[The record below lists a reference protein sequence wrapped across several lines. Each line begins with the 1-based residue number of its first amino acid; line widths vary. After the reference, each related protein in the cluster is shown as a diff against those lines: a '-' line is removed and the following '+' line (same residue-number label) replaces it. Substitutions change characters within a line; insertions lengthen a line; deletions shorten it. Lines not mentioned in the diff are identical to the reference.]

1 MGDFSRIC
9 FPKFQVFKII
19 LQLLARFPFF
29 DADHI
34 ICITNTSNTDL
45 STLMAIDNAASKA
58 LIRVVHGLNSFVI
71 DEVIKF
77 SDGALEKIDLSCSDG
92 SFGS

>member
-1 MGDFSRIC
+1 MGDFLRIH

-19 LQLLARFPFF
+19 LYLLARFPFF

-58 LIRVVHGLNSFVI
+58 LIRVVHRLNSFVI
-71 DEVIKF
+71 NLIKF
-77 SDGALEKIDLSCSDG
+77 SIEFHQTNRMDGTM
-92 SFGS
+92 